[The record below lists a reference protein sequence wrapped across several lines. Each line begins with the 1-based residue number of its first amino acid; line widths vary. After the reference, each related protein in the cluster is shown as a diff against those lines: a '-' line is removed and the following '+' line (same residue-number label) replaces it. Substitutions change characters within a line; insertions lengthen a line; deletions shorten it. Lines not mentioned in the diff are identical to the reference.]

1 MPLYHYKGLNSKGK
15 QTTGVVD
22 ADNPRDLK
30 EQLRRDGVFISEYVE
45 TTRGGEKR
53 KVGGEK
59 QGSEDFDLGSLLT
72 RISIMEVAEITRQLS
87 TLARAGIPVVEA
99 IAAISEQ
106 LENKKLKAVMSRV
119 KRDVSE
125 GASLASA
132 LREHPKVFG
141 DLYVNMVHAGE
152 SSGNLDVVFD
162 RLADFTE
169 SQVRLRAKLMGALMY
184 PIIMAGLGMVIVSL
198 MMLFVVPKI
207 SEMFDEMGAELPLI
221 TRILIGSS
229 NFAQTFWPLILLGGI
244 VGVGAF
250 ARWRRSEDGKPKWDR
265 FVLRVPV
272 FGPLIR
278 MLNIARFARTLSTLL
293 ASGVPILSAM
303 TICRSVLTN
312 NVLGDAVDE
321 AREAV
326 KEGQSIA
333 DPLKRSGQFPAMVT
347 HMVAVGEKSG
357 ELEGMLGNV
366 ADSYEIQVDSK
377 ITQLTSVMEP
387 VVIVI
392 MGISV
397 AFLVFAILMP
407 MMQMNEVIANGG
419 AG

>member
-1 MPLYHYKGLNSKGK
+1 MPLYHYKGLNTKGK
-15 QTTGVVD
+15 QTAGVVD

-30 EQLRRDGVFISEYVE
+30 EQLKRDGVFISEYVE

-53 KVGGEK
+53 KVGGDK
-59 QGSEDFDLGSLLT
+59 HGSQDVDLRSMMT
-72 RISIMEVAEITRQLS
+72 RISIMEVAETTRQLS

-99 IAAISEQ
+99 IGAIAEQ
-106 LENKKLKAVMSRV
+106 LENKKLKAVMSRI
-119 KRDVSE
+119 KRDVNE
-125 GASLASA
+125 GASLANA
-132 LREHPKVFG
+132 LREHPKVFSE
-141 DLYVNMVHAGE
+141 LYVSMVHAGE

-169 SQVRLRAKLMGALMY
+169 SQVRLRAKLVGALMY
-184 PIIMAGLGMVIVSL
+184 PVIMAGIGMVIVTL

-207 SEMFDEMGAELPLI
+207 SEMFEEMGADLPLI
-221 TRILIGSS
+221 TKILIGASD
-229 NFAQTFWPLILLGGI
+229 FAQTFWPLIILLG
-244 VGVGAF
+244 VGGTGAF
-250 ARWRRSEDGKPKWDR
+250 SRWRRSEDGKPKWDR
-265 FVLRVPV
+265 FVLKVPV

-303 TICRSVLTN
+303 TICRAVLTN
-312 NVLGDAVDE
+312 HVLGVAVDD

-347 HMVAVGEKSG
+347 HMIAVGEKSG
-357 ELEGMLGNV
+357 DLESMLGNV

-377 ITQLTSVMEP
+377 VMQLTSVMEP

-407 MMQMNEVIANGG
+407 MMQMNEVISAGG
-419 AG
+419 G

>member
-15 QTTGVVD
+15 QTAGVVD

-30 EQLRRDGVFISEYVE
+30 ELLKRDGVFISEYVE

-53 KVGGEK
+53 KVGGDK
-59 QGSEDFDLGSLLT
+59 HGSKDVDLRSMMT
-72 RISIMEVAEITRQLS
+72 RISIMEVAETTRQLS
-87 TLARAGIPVVEA
+87 TLAHAGIPVVEA
-99 IAAISEQ
+99 IGAIADQ

-119 KRDVSE
+119 KRDVNE
-125 GASLASA
+125 GASLANA
-132 LREHPKVFG
+132 LREHPKVFS

-184 PIIMAGLGMVIVSL
+184 PIIMAGLGMIIVTL

-207 SEMFDEMGAELPLI
+207 SEMFDEMGADLPLI
-221 TRILIGSS
+221 TKILIGASD
-229 NFAQTFWPLILLGGI
+229 FAQTFWPLIILLAV
-244 VGVGAF
+244 VGTGTF
-250 ARWRRSEDGKPKWDR
+250 SRWRRSEAGKPKWDH
-265 FVLRVPV
+265 FVLKVPV

-293 ASGVPILSAM
+293 ASGVPILLAM

-312 NVLGDAVDE
+312 DILGVAVDD

-333 DPLKRSGQFPAMVT
+333 EPLKRSGQFPAMVT

-357 ELEGMLGNV
+357 ALESMLGNV

-407 MMQMNEVIANGG
+407 MMQMNEVISAGG
-419 AG
+419 G

>member
-15 QTTGVVD
+15 STAGVVD

-59 QGSEDFDLGSLLT
+59 QGSKDLDLRGMMT
-72 RISIMEVAEITRQLS
+72 RISVMEVAEITRQLS

-99 IAAISEQ
+99 IGAIAEQ

-125 GASLASA
+125 GAALANA
-132 LREHPKVFG
+132 LREHPKVFS

-184 PIIMAGLGMVIVSL
+184 PIIMAGLGMVIVTL

-207 SEMFDEMGAELPLI
+207 SEMFDEMGADLPLI
-221 TRILIGSS
+221 TKILIGASD
-229 NFAQTFWPLILLGGI
+229 FAQTFWPLIFL
-244 VGVGAF
+244 VGVFGSGAF
-250 ARWRRSEDGKPKWDR
+250 SRWRRSEEGKPKWDR
-265 FVLRVPV
+265 FVLKVPV

-293 ASGVPILSAM
+293 ASGVPILQAM

-312 NVLGDAVDE
+312 HILGVAVDD

-357 ELEGMLGNV
+357 DLESMLGNV

-407 MMQMNEVIANGG
+407 MMQMNEVISSGG
-419 AG
+419 G